1 MPVAAGE
8 GGERH
13 AAVIIIG
20 PHVQAPLAGRA
31 AARLRSVA
39 RRVRGRRQGESASS
53 PTETPAPAAETGCE
67 KVPAAKPKDVK
78 VAKPTEKLKKG
89 KTYVARVLTNC
100 GEFDITLDP
109 ARAPR
114 TGGSFKTLVDKRFY
128 DGLSFHRIVAG
139 FVIQGGD
146 PEGDGNGGPGY
157 QIVEPPP
164 QDLTYSKGVVAMA
177 KAETEPGGHVGEPV
191 LRRHR
196 RGRRA
201 AARLRA
207 ARQGHEGPGRRR
219 QDRRRRGRAGRE
231 AAAADRHPPDP
242 HHRILSAISAP
253 PAATP
258 PAASTA
264 ASKPGPSTSGRR
276 ARCRPRCRPRSP

>member
-1 MPVAAGE
+1 MSRLPLPVTLLLVCALLLAAC
-8 GGERH
+8 GGEK
-13 AAVIIIG
+13 
-20 PHVQAPLAGRA
+20 
-31 AARLRSVA
+31 
-39 RRVRGRRQGESASS
+39 EKASS

-67 KVPAAKPKDVK
+67 KVPAAKPKNVK

-109 ARAPR
+109 RSPR

-146 PEGDGNGGPGY
+146 PEGSGNGGPGF

-177 KAETEPGGHVGEPV
+177 KAETDPAGTSESQFFVVTGE
-191 LRRHR
+191 
-196 RGRRA
+196 
-201 AARLRA
+201 
-207 ARQGHEGPGRRR
+207 
-219 QDRRRRGRAGRE
+219 DAGL
-231 AAAADRHPPDP
+231 PPDYALLGKVTKGQDVVDKIGVAEVGP
-242 HHRILSAISAP
+242 DEKPLQPIVIRQIRITES
-253 PAATP
+253 
-258 PAASTA
+258 
-264 ASKPGPSTSGRR
+264 
-276 ARCRPRCRPRSP
+276 